1 MTQVHHDRHAVATS
15 SVHRR
20 AAGTSWAAAYATRIG
35 ATDAVAVVIAMAV
48 AYVVRFDPAVG
59 ATVGGTFAASYL
71 SLSIGLAV
79 AWLVAL
85 GLVRSRDRRIVGSG
99 TGEYQRV
106 FTATWRLF
114 ALVAIVAYLLKMQI
128 GRGYLAVAAPLGLAL
143 LLAGR
148 GLWRLWLRRM
158 RNHGEYRSGIVVIG
172 HRAKAARLIE
182 ELNRTPHS
190 GYTVVGVCVP
200 TGEVAPNERIHG
212 VPVLGS
218 MEDAARAAVDVGAA
232 AVAVSGSDTVTSDAV
247 RQLGWDLEGTGI
259 DLALTLALLD
269 VAGPR
274 VMLSPVNDLPL
285 MYVDEARFSGG
296 RYVLKSVFDWVTA
309 LLITLVLSPLLLVIA
324 VLVKTT
330 SAGPVFY
337 RQVRVG
343 KDGRHFGMVKFRSM
357 RRDAHAMLEEVLVA
371 QGADGLGLF
380 YKPKNDP
387 RVTRVGRVL
396 RRYSLDELPQ
406 LFNVLNGTMS
416 LVGPRPQIDAE
427 VALYDRRASRRLL
440 VKPGLTGL
448 WQVSGRSDLPPDEAI
463 RLDVR
468 YVENWTLFGD
478 LMIMARTVKAMF
490 AAEGA
495 Y

>member
-1 MTQVHHDRHAVATS
+1 
-15 SVHRR
+15 
-20 AAGTSWAAAYATRIG
+20 
-35 ATDAVAVVIAMAV
+35 MAV
-48 AYVVRFDPAVG
+48 AHLVRWDAAG
-59 ATVGGTFAASYL
+59 GTVGGGAVGGDLSPSYL
-71 SLSIGLAV
+71 AVSVGLAV
-79 AWLVAL
+79 AWLLAL
-85 GLVRSRDRRIVGSG
+85 VLVHSRDRRVVGSG
-99 TGEYQRV
+99 GAEYQRV
-106 FTATWRLF
+106 FAATWRLF

-143 LLAGR
+143 LVAGR
-148 GLWRLWLRRM
+148 AGWRRRLRR
-158 RNHGEYRSGIVVIG
+158 RQDRGELRSGIVVIG
-172 HRAKAARLIE
+172 HRAKAARLID
-182 ELNRTPHS
+182 ELNHAPHS

-200 TGEVAPNERIHG
+200 SGEVAPNERILG

-218 MEDAARAAVDVGAA
+218 MRDAARAAVDVGAA
-232 AVAVSGSDTVTSDAV
+232 AVAVSGSDAVTSETV

-274 VMLSPVNDLPL
+274 VLLSPVGDLPL
-285 MYVDEARFSGG
+285 MYVDEARFSGS
-296 RYVLKSVFDWVTA
+296 RYVLKSVFDWVAA
-309 LLITLVLSPLLLVIA
+309 LGVAVVLAPVLLAIA
-324 VLVKTT
+324 ILVKAT

-337 RQVRVG
+337 TQERVG
-343 KDGRHFGMVKFRSM
+343 KDGRHFRMVKFRSM
-357 RRDAHAMLEEVLVA
+357 RRDAHAMLDDVLRA
-371 QGADGLGLF
+371 EGATGVGLF
-380 YKPKNDP
+380 YKPRNDA
-387 RVTRVGRVL
+387 RVTKVGRVL

-468 YVENWTLFGD
+468 YVENWTLVGD
-478 LMIMARTVKAMF
+478 LLILARTVRAMF
-490 AAEGA
+490 AAQGA

>member
-1 MTQVHHDRHAVATS
+1 MTQVHHDHDTIVTS
-15 SVHRR
+15 GARR
-20 AAGTSWAAAYATRIG
+20 PAGASWASSYASRI
-35 ATDAVAVVIAMAV
+35 AVSDAVCVVFAMVV
-48 AYVVRFDPAVG
+48 AYVVRFDPSRG
-59 ATVGGTFAASYL
+59 TVVAGDFAPSYL
-71 SLSIGLAV
+71 SLSVGLAV

-85 GLVRSRDRRIVGSG
+85 AVVRSRDRRVVGAG
-99 TGEYQRV
+99 PGEYQRV

-114 ALVAIVAYLLKMQI
+114 ALVAIAAYMLKMQI
-128 GRGYLAVAAPLGLAL
+128 GRGYLAIAAPLGLAL
-143 LLAGR
+143 LLTGR
-148 GLWRLWLRRM
+148 AAWRRWLRRM
-158 RNHGEYRSGIVVIG
+158 RDQGEFRSGIVVIG

-182 ELNRTPHS
+182 ELNHAPHS

-200 TGEVAPNERIHG
+200 EGEVAPNERIHG

-218 MEDAARAAVDVGAA
+218 MNDAAHAAVDVGAA
-232 AVAVSGSDTVTSDAV
+232 AVAVSGSDAVTSEAV

-285 MYVDEARFSGG
+285 MYVDEPRFSGG
-296 RYVLKSVFDWVTA
+296 RYVLKSAFDWVTA
-309 LLITLVLSPLLLVIA
+309 LAITVVISPLLITIA
-324 VLVKTT
+324 VLVKAT
-330 SAGPVFY
+330 SPGPVFY
-337 RQVRVG
+337 RQERVG

-357 RRDAHAMLEEVLVA
+357 RRDAHSMLEAVLA
-371 QGADGLGLF
+371 AEGADSLGLF

-387 RVTRVGRVL
+387 RVTKVGRVL

-406 LFNVLNGTMS
+406 LLNVLNGTMS

-478 LMIMARTVKAMF
+478 LLIMARTVKAMF